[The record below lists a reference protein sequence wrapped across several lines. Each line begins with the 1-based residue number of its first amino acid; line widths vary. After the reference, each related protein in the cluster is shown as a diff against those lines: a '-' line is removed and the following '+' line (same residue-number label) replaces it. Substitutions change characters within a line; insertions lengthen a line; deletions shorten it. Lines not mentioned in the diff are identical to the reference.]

1 MHWSEVMKSNVKS
14 ENADRSFDP
23 LLLQICRQNLN
34 FKSLLQKLNSK
45 FVSRFVIGK
54 QKIMREASK
63 HGAFVLIDFCSR
75 NVDIV
80 LYIDML
86 WLQGSL
92 LIF

>member
-1 MHWSEVMKSNVKS
+1 MHWSEAMKSNVKS

-63 HGAFVLIDFCSR
+63 HGALVLVGYCSR
-75 NVDIV
+75 NVDV
-80 LYIDML
+80 VRYIDML
-86 WLQGSL
+86 RLQRSL